1 MGRKAHSLPSCQ
13 SYKFTSHCKSQ
24 AGYSSPHVPL
34 TWVALQ
40 ATLHPWICFQTLLLV
55 IKSQT
60 QGNQST
66 NNETTNQ
73 TALLLAEAP
82 VQSFLTV
89 VSTFLDY
96 THRNP
101 SLLTYI
107 LQVQI
112 FSVYWAEHS
121 VTQLITAYLEQHFR
135 LHLDLCKHSH
145 QGISLTPQC

>member
-60 QGNQST
+60 QGDQST
-66 NNETTNQ
+66 NKETTNQ

-101 SLLTYI
+101 SLLTYNPAGPNI
-107 LQVQI
+107 HSLLGRTQWDTANHSIPGSAFQVASWLVQ
-112 FSVYWAEHS
+112 
-121 VTQLITAYLEQHFR
+121 TQP
-135 LHLDLCKHSH
+135 S
-145 QGISLTPQC
+145 GN